1 MIIISLVPSSIKETW
16 ECSPTAETK
25 DLKSFK
31 CGFESRHSY
40 YEEYMDKLFAILA
53 NLTRNSDCQIL
64 SVHLI
69 LNPKESICIKFR
81 DGSELS
87 LIEKS

>member
-1 MIIISLVPSSIKETW
+1 
-16 ECSPTAETK
+16 
-25 DLKSFK
+25 
-31 CGFESRHSY
+31 
-40 YEEYMDKLFAILA
+40 MDKLFAILA